1 MDSMELR
8 GKVVLITGGAR
19 GIGFETA
26 RLAREQGASVAL
38 IDLDPEIVSESALA
52 LGGDT
57 IGLAADVTDLG
68 AMEAAVA
75 QTVERLGGIDAV
87 IASAGITPPKTTARA
102 IDPTVWE
109 KAEADLGVSFIIPI
123 DKAQVS
129 TVAKLQSDI
138 NVFSGKCSFPP
149 VTTIKDRGT
158 IKVGDSTLNTISMS
172 NMVQGRNYFNR
183 MYSLQKEG
191 VCYMFSFSSITLDP
205 ASKGLTGSN
214 MTQAQNNNKAIV
226 NSTDAA
232 FTDMVKSFAFVTG
245 PQGKDETTVSP
256 AR

>member
-1 MDSMELR
+1 MKKLIIGIVIIILAVVAVSYFRGAPTDSKTSSSDR
-8 GKVVLITGGAR
+8 GDDTVSA
-19 GIGFETA
+19 
-26 RLAREQGASVAL
+26 
-38 IDLDPEIVSESALA
+38 PVSETTKVSSQTSEYQNAE
-52 LGGDT
+52 LGFS
-57 IGLAADVTDLG
+57 V
-68 AMEAAVA
+68 
-75 QTVERLGGIDAV
+75 
-87 IASAGITPPKTTARA
+87 KY
-102 IDPTVWE
+102 PTVWE

-158 IKVGDSTLNTISMS
+158 IKVGESTLNTISMS
-172 NMVQGRNYFNR
+172 NLVQGRNYFNR

-205 ASKGLTGSN
+205 ANKGLTGSN
-214 MTQAQNNNKAIV
+214 ITQAQNNNKAIV
-226 NSTDAA
+226 ASTDVA
-232 FTDMVKSFAFVTG
+232 FTDMVKTFAFVVG

-256 AR
+256 AK

>member
-1 MDSMELR
+1 MKKLII
-8 GKVVLITGGAR
+8 GIVIIILAVVAVTYFR
-19 GIGFETA
+19 
-26 RLAREQGASVAL
+26 GASSDTKAPSSSKS
-38 IDLDPEIVSESALA
+38 DDDTASAPVSETTKVSSQTSEYQNAE
-52 LGGDT
+52 LGFS
-57 IGLAADVTDLG
+57 V
-68 AMEAAVA
+68 
-75 QTVERLGGIDAV
+75 
-87 IASAGITPPKTTARA
+87 KY
-102 IDPTVWE
+102 PTVWE
-109 KAEADLGVSFIIPI
+109 RAEADLGVSFIIPI

-158 IKVGDSTLNTISMS
+158 IKVGENTLNTISMS
-172 NMVQGRNYFNR
+172 NLVQGRTYFNR

-214 MTQAQNNNKAIV
+214 ITQAQNNNKAIV
-226 NSTDAA
+226 ASTDAA
-232 FTDMVKSFAFVTG
+232 FTDMIKSFTFVTG

-256 AR
+256 VKK